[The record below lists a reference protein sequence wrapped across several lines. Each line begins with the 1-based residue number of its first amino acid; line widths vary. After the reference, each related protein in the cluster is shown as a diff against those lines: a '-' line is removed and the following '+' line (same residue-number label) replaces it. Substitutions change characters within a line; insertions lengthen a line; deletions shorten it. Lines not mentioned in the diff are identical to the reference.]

1 MEIGYLKFT
10 KTLILKKIIAFKNQK
25 ESTQVL
31 THLLLLDVVQLLPP
45 APRNYS
51 GLLNILVSQ

>member
-10 KTLILKKIIAFKNQK
+10 KTLILKKITAFKNQK

-31 THLLLLDVVQLLPP
+31 THLLLLDVQLLPP